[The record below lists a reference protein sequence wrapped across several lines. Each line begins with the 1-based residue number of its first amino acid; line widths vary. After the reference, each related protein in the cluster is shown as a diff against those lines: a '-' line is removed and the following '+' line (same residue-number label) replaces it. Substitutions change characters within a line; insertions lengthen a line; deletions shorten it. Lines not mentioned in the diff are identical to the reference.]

1 MLADLG
7 ELMHGL
13 GKLIT
18 DFGPFVFGLVA
29 LLLIIVLMFIVLIYL
44 AKAISKSLTQ
54 QGQNNNS
61 NAGDVNEQ
69 LRAMR
74 EEIASL
80 RGGCGNFQ
88 SKKEENLMAA
98 FLRINN
104 GLKHTVREL
113 VPKIKA
119 DRVAF
124 YLFHNGTHSI
134 NNIPFLKASCLCE
147 IDDLGLAQYH
157 LVKSHKDIPI
167 NLLDDIV
174 VELIKKHDFVIYKN
188 EKKVDALIAK
198 LFFDEQD
205 KTCIFSG
212 IFEMDSGELLGFIV
226 AEYDNVT
233 EFTENDLKYRL
244 ENMRETAKHT
254 SATMQ
259 IISALK

>member
-29 LLLIIVLMFIVLIYL
+29 LLLIIVLMFVVLIYL
-44 AKAISKSLTQ
+44 AKAISKSLNQ
-54 QGQNNNS
+54 QSQNNHS
-61 NAGDVNEQ
+61 NDVNEQ
-69 LRAMR
+69 LRSMR

-80 RGGCGNFQ
+80 RGGNFQ
-88 SKKEENLMAA
+88 SKKEENLMSV

-157 LVKSHKDIPI
+157 LVKAHKDIPI

-188 EKKVDALIAK
+188 ENKVHALIAK

-233 EFTENDLKYRL
+233 EFTENDLRYRL
-244 ENMRETAKHT
+244 EMMRETAKHT

>member
-61 NAGDVNEQ
+61 NSNDVNEQ

-80 RGGCGNFQ
+80 RGGGNFQ
-88 SKKEENLMAA
+88 SKKEENLMAV

-212 IFEMDSGELLGFIV
+212 IFEIDSGELLGFIV
-226 AEYDNVT
+226 AEYDTVT